1 MRHVFTRQ
9 QFYDMIWERAVSKVA
24 PELGISDVALR
35 KQCVKHAIPLPDATY
50 WGRLHAGRPVKRKP
64 LGAAP
69 KGITDRVI
77 IDARAKP
84 PAPEPIEA
92 AIAVARQPVEVVAVP
107 EKMHLLVAK
116 TLVAARKAQ
125 PDRNGAITSLGAE
138 VFRIRAHLDTLDRVG
153 AFLNALVYNAL
164 ARCYRFEAGREGLE
178 MIIEDKAI
186 GFAIYQTIR
195 RSLHVATEE
204 ETRRRE
210 RWYAR
215 RRTDWDNWDKRP
227 SIPYYDFTPTGEM
240 AIEIAGW
247 SRYENAKRRFADTRA
262 CKIDSRID
270 EIFVSF
276 AAFAA
281 GRKVEREEA
290 RERARLEEI
299 ARQRRAEQARLAKL
313 EQQRVEYLDGKLAQ
327 AEERDRPRTFLTT
340 LLPDQISEE
349 ASAILAFIDW
359 AWQWLEMMEVQLQ
372 ITTIAAEVAGMEAFA
387 TDEAADSSKEGSEQ
401 CHRCFHLGWP
411 GA

>member
-1 MRHVFTRQ
+1 MRHVLTRQ
-9 QFYDMIWERAVSKVA
+9 QLYDMIWERAVSKVA

-50 WGRLHAGRPVKRKP
+50 WGRLHAGRSVKRKP
-64 LGAAP
+64 LGATP
-69 KGITDRVI
+69 KGVSDRIV

-92 AIAVARQPVEVVAVP
+92 AIAAARQSAEAVAVP
-107 EKMHLLVAK
+107 EKLHPLVAK
-116 TLVAARKAQ
+116 TLAAARKAA
-125 PDRNGAITSLGAE
+125 PDRNGAITGLGGE
-138 VFRIRAHLDTLDRVG
+138 VFRIRAHPDTLDGVG

-164 ARCYRFEAGREGLE
+164 ARGHRFEAGREGLE
-178 MIIEDKAI
+178 MVVADEAI

-210 RWYAR
+210 RWDAR
-215 RRTDWDNWDKRP
+215 HSNNWDNWDKRP

-247 SRYENAKRRFADTRA
+247 SRYENAQRRFADTRVR
-262 CKIDSRID
+262 KIDRRID
-270 EIFVSF
+270 EILVSF

-281 GRKVEREEA
+281 GKKVEREEA
-290 RERARLEEI
+290 RERARLEDI

-313 EQQRVEYLDGKLAQ
+313 EQQRVEFLDGKLAQ
-327 AEERDRPRTFLTT
+327 AQERDQLAAFLASLADGSAGGENTAYQAFLRWSRRRLDGMSARLT
-340 LLPDQISEE
+340 PE
-349 ASAILAFIDW
+349 AIAQD
-359 AWQWLEMMEVQLQ
+359 LED
-372 ITTIAAEVAGMEAFA
+372 IEAFLPP
-387 TDEAADSSKEGSEQ
+387 
-401 CHRCFHLGWP
+401 HPPP
-411 GA
+411 GGAK

>member
-1 MRHVFTRQ
+1 MRHVLTRQ
-9 QFYDMIWERAVSKVA
+9 QLYDMIWERAVSKVA

-50 WGRLHAGRPVKRKP
+50 WGRLHAGRPIKRKP

-69 KGITDRVI
+69 KGVSDRIV

-84 PAPEPIEA
+84 PAPEPVEA
-92 AIAVARQPVEVVAVP
+92 AIAVARQPVEAVTVL
-107 EKMHLLVAK
+107 EKLHPLVAK

-125 PDRNGAITSLGAE
+125 PDRNGAITGLGGE
-138 VFRIRAHLDTLDRVG
+138 VFRIRAHPDTLDRVG

-164 ARCYRFEAGREGLE
+164 ARGHRFEAGREGLE
-178 MIIEDKAI
+178 MVVDDEAI
-186 GFAIYQTIR
+186 GFAVYQTIR

-210 RWYAR
+210 RWDAR
-215 RRTDWDNWDKRP
+215 YRNDWDNWDKRP

-247 SRYENAKRRFADTRA
+247 SRYESAQRRFADTRA
-262 CKIDSRID
+262 RKIDSRID
-270 EIFVSF
+270 EILVSF

-290 RERARLEEI
+290 REQARLEEI

-313 EQQRVEYLDGKLAQ
+313 EQQRVEYLDRKLAQ
-327 AEERDRPRTFLTT
+327 AGERDRLRTFLTT
-340 LLPDQISEE
+340 LPADQVSEE
-349 ASAILAFIDW
+349 ASAMQAFIGW
-359 AWQWLEMMEVQLQ
+359 ARQRLEKMDAQLQ
-372 ITTIAAEVAGMEAFA
+372 LATIADEVAGMEAFA
-387 TDEAADSSKEGSEQ
+387 PEGDVDS
-401 CHRCFHLGWP
+401 
-411 GA
+411 

>member
-1 MRHVFTRQ
+1 MRHVLTRQ
-9 QFYDMIWERAVSKVA
+9 QLYDMIWERAVSKVA

-50 WGRLHAGRPVKRKP
+50 WGRLHAGRPIKRKP
-64 LGAAP
+64 LGVAP
-69 KGITDRVI
+69 KGVSDRIV

-92 AIAVARQPVEVVAVP
+92 AIAAARQSAEAVAVP
-107 EKMHLLVAK
+107 EKLHPLVAK

-125 PDRNGAITSLGAE
+125 RDRNGAITGLGGE
-138 VFRIRAHLDTLDRVG
+138 VFRIRAHPDTLDRVG
-153 AFLNALVYNAL
+153 AFLNVLIYNAL
-164 ARCYRFEAGREGLE
+164 ARGHRFEAGREGLE
-178 MIIEDKAI
+178 MVVDDEAI

-210 RWYAR
+210 RWDAR
-215 RRTDWDNWDKRP
+215 HRNDWDNWDKRP

-247 SRYENAKRRFADTRA
+247 SRYENAQRRFADTRA
-262 CKIDSRID
+262 RKIDSRID
-270 EIFVSF
+270 EILVSF

-313 EQQRVEYLDGKLAQ
+313 EQQRMEFLDRKLAQ
-327 AEERDRPRTFLTT
+327 AEERDRLRTFLTT
-340 LLPDQISEE
+340 LPPDQVSEE
-349 ASAILAFIDW
+349 ASAMHAFIGW
-359 AWQWLEMMEVQLQ
+359 AWQRLEKMDVQLQ
-372 ITTIAAEVAGMEAFA
+372 LATIAAEVAGMEAFA
-387 TDEAADSSKEGSEQ
+387 TDEAVNSSEE
-401 CHRCFHLGWP
+401 
-411 GA
+411 

>member
-1 MRHVFTRQ
+1 MRHVLTRQ
-9 QFYDMIWERAVSKVA
+9 QLYNMIWERAVSKVA

-64 LGAAP
+64 LGATP
-69 KGITDRVI
+69 KGVNDRIV

-84 PAPEPIEA
+84 PAPEPVEA
-92 AIAVARQPVEVVAVP
+92 AIVAARQPVGAVAVP
-107 EKMHLLVAK
+107 EKLHPLVAK
-116 TLVAARKAQ
+116 TLAAARKAQ
-125 PDRNGAITSLGAE
+125 PDRNGAITGLGGEA
-138 VFRIRAHLDTLDRVG
+138 FRIRAHPDTLDRVG

-164 ARCYRFEAGREGLE
+164 ARGHRFEAGREGLE
-178 MIIEDKAI
+178 MVVDDEAI
-186 GFAIYQTIR
+186 GFAVYQTIR

-210 RWYAR
+210 RWDAR
-215 RRTDWDNWDKRP
+215 HRNDWDNWDKRP

-247 SRYENAKRRFADTRA
+247 SRYENAQRRFADTRA
-262 CKIDSRID
+262 RKIDSRID
-270 EIFVSF
+270 EILVSF

-313 EQQRVEYLDGKLAQ
+313 EQQRGEYLDRKLAQ
-327 AEERDRPRTFLTT
+327 AQERDQLRTFLTT
-340 LLPDQISEE
+340 LPADQVSEE
-349 ASAILAFIDW
+349 ASAMQAFVGW
-359 AWQWLEMMEVQLQ
+359 AWQRLEQMDAQLQ
-372 ITTIAAEVAGMEAFA
+372 LATIADEVAGMEAFA
-387 TDEAADSSKEGSEQ
+387 TDEAVNAEE
-401 CHRCFHLGWP
+401 
-411 GA
+411 

>member
-1 MRHVFTRQ
+1 MRHVLTRQ
-9 QFYDMIWERAVSKVA
+9 QLYDMIWERAVSKVA

-64 LGAAP
+64 LGAAS
-69 KGITDRVI
+69 KGVSDRIV

-84 PAPEPIEA
+84 SAPAPVEA
-92 AIAVARQPVEVVAVP
+92 AIAVARQAMEAVAVP
-107 EKMHLLVAK
+107 EKLHPLVAK

-125 PDRNGAITSLGAE
+125 LDRNGAITGLGGE
-138 VFRIRAHLDTLDRVG
+138 VFRIRAHHDTLDRVG

-164 ARCYRFEAGREGLE
+164 ARGHRFEAGREGLE
-178 MIIEDKAI
+178 MVVDEEPI

-210 RWYAR
+210 RWDAR
-215 RRTDWDNWDKRP
+215 HRNDWDNWDKRP

-247 SRYENAKRRFADTRA
+247 SRYENAQRRFADTRA
-262 CKIDSRID
+262 RKIDSRID
-270 EIFVSF
+270 EILVSF

-313 EQQRVEYLDGKLAQ
+313 EQQRVEFLDRKLAQ
-327 AEERDRPRTFLTT
+327 AEERDRLRTFLTS
-340 LLPDQISEE
+340 LPTDQISEE
-349 ASAILAFIDW
+349 ASAMQAFIGW
-359 AWQWLEMMEVQLQ
+359 VRQRLEKMDAQLQ
-372 ITTIAAEVAGMEAFA
+372 LATIAAEVSGMDAFA
-387 TDEAADSSKEGSEQ
+387 PEGNIDSQEG
-401 CHRCFHLGWP
+401 
-411 GA
+411 

>member
-1 MRHVFTRQ
+1 MRHVLTRQ
-9 QFYDMIWERAVSKVA
+9 QLYDMIWERAVSKVA

-64 LGAAP
+64 LGATP
-69 KGITDRVI
+69 KGVSDRIV

-84 PAPEPIEA
+84 PTPEPVEA
-92 AIAVARQPVEVVAVP
+92 AIAVARQPVEAIAVP
-107 EKMHLLVAK
+107 EKLHPLVAK

-125 PDRNGAITSLGAE
+125 PDRNGAITGLGRE
-138 VFRIRAHLDTLDRVG
+138 VFRIRAHPDTLDRVG
-153 AFLNALVYNAL
+153 VFLNALVYNAL
-164 ARCYRFEAGREGLE
+164 ARGHRFEAGREGLDMVVDDE
-178 MIIEDKAI
+178 AI
-186 GFAIYQTIR
+186 GFTVYQTIR

-210 RWYAR
+210 RWDAR
-215 RRTDWDNWDKRP
+215 HRNDWDNWDKRP

-247 SRYENAKRRFADTRA
+247 SRFESAQRRFADTRA
-262 CKIDSRID
+262 RKIDSRID
-270 EIFVSF
+270 EILVSF

-313 EQQRVEYLDGKLAQ
+313 EQQRVEFLDGKLAQ
-327 AEERDRPRTFLTT
+327 LQERDRLATFLAS
-340 LLPDQISEE
+340 LADGSPDGENTAYQAFLRWSQRRLDGMSARLTPE
-349 ASAILAFIDW
+349 AIARD
-359 AWQWLEMMEVQLQ
+359 LED
-372 ITTIAAEVAGMEAFA
+372 IEAF
-387 TDEAADSSKEGSEQ
+387 SLPNMSPGSEK
-401 CHRCFHLGWP
+401 
-411 GA
+411 

>member
-1 MRHVFTRQ
+1 MRHVLTRQ
-9 QFYDMIWERAVSKVA
+9 QLYDMIWERAVSKVA

-50 WGRLHAGRPVKRKP
+50 WGRLHAGRPIKRKP
-64 LGAAP
+64 LGVAP
-69 KGITDRVI
+69 KGVSDRIV

-92 AIAVARQPVEVVAVP
+92 AIAVARQSAEAVAVP
-107 EKMHLLVAK
+107 ERLHPLVAK
-116 TLVAARKAQ
+116 TLAAARKAE
-125 PDRNGAITSLGAE
+125 PDRNGAITGLGGE
-138 VFRIRAHLDTLDRVG
+138 VFRIRAHPDTLDRAS

-164 ARCYRFEAGREGLE
+164 ARGHRFEAGREGLE
-178 MIIEDKAI
+178 MVVDDEAI
-186 GFAIYQTIR
+186 GFSVYQTIR

-210 RWYAR
+210 RWDAR
-215 RRTDWDNWDKRP
+215 HRNDWDNWDKRP
-227 SIPYYDFTPTGEM
+227 AIPYYDFTPTGEM

-247 SRYENAKRRFADTRA
+247 SRYESAQRRFADTRA
-262 CKIDSRID
+262 RKIDSRID
-270 EIFVSF
+270 EILVSF

-313 EQQRVEYLDGKLAQ
+313 EQQRVEYLDRKLAQ
-327 AEERDRPRTFLTT
+327 AQERDRLRTFLAS
-340 LLPDQISEE
+340 LPVDQISEE
-349 ASAILAFIDW
+349 ASALRAFIGW
-359 AWQWLEMMEVQLQ
+359 ARQRLEKMDAQLQ
-372 ITTIAAEVAGMEAFA
+372 LATIAAEVSGMDAFA
-387 TDEAADSSKEGSEQ
+387 PWGDVDGQ
-401 CHRCFHLGWP
+401 G
-411 GA
+411 G